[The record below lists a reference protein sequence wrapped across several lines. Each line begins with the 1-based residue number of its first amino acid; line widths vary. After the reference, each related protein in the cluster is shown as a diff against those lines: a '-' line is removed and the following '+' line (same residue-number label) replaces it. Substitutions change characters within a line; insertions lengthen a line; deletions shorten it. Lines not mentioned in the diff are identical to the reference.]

1 MILMQSIAFLKKMQ
15 FLSRIINTGSMLK
28 PLFFFAAV
36 IFAFPARSFAQ
47 PLQLNEQGYFE
58 KPGVNVFIFSNW
70 YNGMFSDS
78 KISGV
83 ELVHH
88 GVRTATN
95 GDVRLHNTPEQWD
108 AIPQFVERKVDE
120 AGNTAEAYLRYPD
133 YDFDYAIKA
142 VAGGDEVRLSVHL
155 EKPLPEALHNRAGLN
170 LEFLPAAYFE
180 KTYLADGR
188 PGIFP
193 LYPGGPAR
201 RHADGATSPLPI
213 AGGRKFVLA
222 PEDPERRVTVE
233 ALMGSISLYDGR
245 NKAQNGWYVLRTL
258 IPPDKTGKVVEWSIR
273 VNALPAW
280 VRPPM
285 IAHSQVGYH
294 PGRQKVAVIELDKND
309 SPLPTA
315 RLMKLDEAGLAR
327 EALMGPARPWG
338 QYARY
343 DYLSFDFSPV
353 EEEGLY
359 FIEYGAQRSKPF
371 PIGRFVYENAWQPTL
386 DVFFPVQ
393 MDHMTVNEAYRIW
406 HGASHLDDALQAPVN
421 HEHFDLYAQG
431 PTTDTPY
438 EPGEHIP
445 GLNIGGWYDAG
456 DYDIRTQTQYY
467 VVMNLA
473 HAWESFR
480 IERDETTVDQSTRY
494 VDIHHPDGKPDLLQQ
509 IEHGTL
515 ALIAQHRA
523 VGHAIPGIVEAHLH
537 TYHHLG
543 DGSTKT
549 DNLVYNPNLDSLET
563 DGLSSGSFDDRWA
576 FTSRS
581 SPLNYGSI
589 AALAAASRALRGY
602 NDELAGEC
610 LATAEKAWEEEQSQ
624 EPALFHH
631 GNTTGGRLGDEMMK
645 ATVELLITTQKDEYR
660 QSLAGQWPT
669 IENRFAQNAAFAVR
683 AMPFMDEA
691 YAQKLEG
698 LVRKYKEQA
707 DQFKKENPFGVPIA
721 TGGWAG
727 SGQVI
732 AFAQTNYLLC
742 KAFPGIIEKEDVFRG
757 LDYIYGCHPGSNI
770 SFVSGVGTVSKK
782 VAYGINRADF
792 SFIAGGVVPGV
803 LILQP
808 DFPENKEDWPFL
820 WGENEYVISV
830 GSGYLYLVH
839 AAMDLLDRERMGK

>member
-1 MILMQSIAFLKKMQ
+1 MKKSGT
-15 FLSRIINTGSMLK
+15 LLLLAAAICLW
-28 PLFFFAAV
+28 PLFSA
-36 IFAFPARSFAQ
+36 AQ
-47 PLQLNEQGYFE
+47 PLTLNQQGYFE
-58 KPGVNVFIFSNW
+58 KQGINVLVFSNW
-70 YNGMFSDS
+70 YNGLFSDS

-83 ELVHH
+83 EIIHH

-108 AIPQFVERKVDE
+108 AIPQFVERKIDE
-120 AGNTAEAYLRYPD
+120 ATNTIEAHLRYPD
-133 YDFDYAIKA
+133 YDFDYRIKA
-142 VAGGDEVRLSVHL
+142 VADGDEIRLSVHL
-155 EKPLPEALHNRAGLN
+155 EKPLPEALRNRAGLN
-170 LEFLPAAYFE
+170 LEFLPSAYFE
-180 KTYLADGR
+180 KAYLADGQA
-188 PGIFP
+188 GIFP
-193 LYPGGPAR
+193 LYPSGPTQKQG
-201 RHADGATSPLPI
+201 DGSTFPLPI
-213 AGGRKFVLA
+213 AGGRKFVLS
-222 PEDPERRVTVE
+222 PEDPERRITIE
-233 ALMGSISLYDGR
+233 ALTGSLSLYDGR

-258 IPPDKTGKVVEWSIR
+258 LPSNQTGKAVEWSIR
-273 VNALPAW
+273 INALPDW

-294 PGRQKVAVIELDKND
+294 PDQQKVAVLELDKND
-309 SPLPTA
+309 EPLPTA
-315 RLMKLDEAGLAR
+315 RLMKLDENGAAKEVLVGA
-327 EALMGPARPWG
+327 ARPWG
-338 QYARY
+338 GYTRY
-343 DYLSFDFSPV
+343 YYLSFDFSPV
-353 EEEGLY
+353 QEEGLY
-359 FIEYGAQRSKPF
+359 FIEYGLQRTRPF
-371 PIGRFVYENAWQPTL
+371 PIGRFVFEKAWQPTL

-438 EPGEHIP
+438 QPGEHIP

-467 VVMNLA
+467 VVRNLV
-473 HAWESFR
+473 HAWEDFR
-480 IERDETTVDQSTRY
+480 IERDETTIDQASRY

-509 IEHGTL
+509 IEHGAL
-515 ALIAQHRA
+515 ALAAQHRA
-523 VGHAIPGIVEAHLH
+523 VGHAIPGIVAAHLH

-543 DGSTKT
+543 DGFTKT
-549 DNLVYNPNLDSLET
+549 DNLVYNPKLDSLES

-581 SPLNYGSI
+581 TPLNYGSI

-602 NDELAGEC
+602 NDELADEC
-610 LATAEKAWEEEQSQ
+610 LSTAVKAWEEEHSH
-624 EPALFHH
+624 EPFLFHH
-631 GNTTGGRLGDEMMK
+631 GNTTGGRLDDEKLK
-645 ATVELLITTQKDEYR
+645 ATVELLITTKEDKYR
-660 QSLAGQWPT
+660 QSLAEQWPT
-669 IENRFAQNAAFAVR
+669 IESRFAQSAALAVY
-683 AMPFMDEA
+683 AMPFMDKE

-698 LVRKYKEQA
+698 LVRKYKEQV
-707 DQFKKENPFGVPIA
+707 DQFRKENPFGVPIA

-732 AFAQTNYLLC
+732 AFAQTNYLLH
-742 KAFPGIIEKEDVFRG
+742 KAFPGIIGKEEAFQG
-757 LDYIYGCHPGSNI
+757 LHYIYGCHPGSNL

-782 VAYGINRADF
+782 VAYGTNRADY

-830 GSGYLYLVH
+830 GSSYLYLVH
-839 AAMDLLDRERMGK
+839 AVQGLLDRGKY